1 MYYYKQGN
9 VVIETKR
16 KLKLKYSQQI
26 TKQEYDRIKGIKQDI
41 EYYENLIKNLKGK
54 NKEIYTQ
61 YYMAQIQ
68 DLLNLL

>member
-9 VVIETKR
+9 VVFETKR
-16 KLKLKYSQQI
+16 KLKLKYTQQI
-26 TKQEYDRIKGIKQDI
+26 TKQEYDRIKGIKQEI
-41 EYYENLIKNLKGK
+41 EYYENLIKNLTGK

>member
-9 VVIETKR
+9 VVFETKR

>member
-9 VVIETKR
+9 VVFETKR

-26 TKQEYDRIKGIKQDI
+26 TKQEYDRIKGIKQEI
-41 EYYENLIKNLKGK
+41 EYYENLIKNLTGK

>member
-9 VVIETKR
+9 VVFETKR
-16 KLKLKYSQQI
+16 KLKLKYTQQI
-26 TKQEYDRIKGIKQDI
+26 TKQEYDRIKGIKQEI
-41 EYYENLIKNLKGK
+41 EYYENLIKNLTGK

-61 YYMAQIQ
+61 YYLAQIQ

>member
-9 VVIETKR
+9 VVFETKR

-26 TKQEYDRIKGIKQDI
+26 TKQEYDRIKGIKQEI

-54 NKEIYTQ
+54 NKDIYTQ

>member
-9 VVIETKR
+9 VVFETKR
-16 KLKLKYSQQI
+16 KLKLKYTQQI
-26 TKQEYDRIKGIKQDI
+26 TKQEYDRIKGIKQEI

>member
-9 VVIETKR
+9 VVFETKR
-16 KLKLKYSQQI
+16 KLKLKYTKQI
-26 TKQEYDRIKGIKQDI
+26 TKQEYDRTKGIKQEI

-61 YYMAQIQ
+61 YYLAQIQ

>member
-9 VVIETKR
+9 VVFETKR

-26 TKQEYDRIKGIKQDI
+26 TKQEYDRIKGIKQEI

>member
-9 VVIETKR
+9 VVFETKR
-16 KLKLKYSQQI
+16 KLKLKYTQQI
-26 TKQEYDRIKGIKQDI
+26 TKQEYDRINGIKQEI